1 MNDNQFKFS
10 VLVAVMVFIAVIFL
24 ISVIAV
30 LFFKYL
36 KTAELTDTICDLEAL
51 SGNMSRDVNVHKNYI
66 YRLDQCIR
74 ILKTHLG

>member
-30 LFFKYL
+30 LVFKYL

>member
-30 LFFKYL
+30 LVSKYL

>member
-1 MNDNQFKFS
+1 MNDNQFKFGI
-10 VLVAVMVFIAVIFL
+10 LVAFMVFIAVIFL

-30 LFFKYL
+30 LVFKYL

-74 ILKTHLG
+74 ILRHI

>member
-1 MNDNQFKFS
+1 MNDNQFKFGI
-10 VLVAVMVFIAVIFL
+10 LVAVMVFIAVIFL

-30 LFFKYL
+30 LVFKYL
-36 KTAELTDTICDLEAL
+36 KTAELTDTIYDLEAL